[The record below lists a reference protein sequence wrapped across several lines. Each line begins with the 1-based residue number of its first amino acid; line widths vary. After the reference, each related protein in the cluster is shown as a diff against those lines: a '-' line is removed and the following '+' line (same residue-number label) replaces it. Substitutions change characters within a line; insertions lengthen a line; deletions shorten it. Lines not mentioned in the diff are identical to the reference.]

1 LADSVATNLDGGNVG
16 VLGDVLVLVERIL
29 GEFSLLLLY
38 RQLDQENHDRFEGRD
53 GHIAGSLGGDVLV
66 KEGEGGR
73 GLVDPD
79 ELLGA
84 LEDILRLLMRRR
96 RLSTDVSGGPEGQR
110 GSWAVVTARGGWWW
124 SRGSGREGQ

>member
-1 LADSVATNLDGGNVG
+1 M
-16 VLGDVLVLVERIL
+16 
-29 GEFSLLLLY
+29 
-38 RQLDQENHDRFEGRD
+38 
-53 GHIAGSLGGDVLV
+53 LV

-84 LEDILRLLMRRR
+84 LEDVLRLLMRRR

-110 GSWAVVTARGGWWW
+110 GSWAVVTARGGVVVVQRVGQGGAMRARPREI
-124 SRGSGREGQ
+124 SSISGLDLP